1 MLQMDGIGV
10 DYTGFTYLQI
20 EIGFESISFYF
31 YFRKKGA
38 IGVRD
43 TGWLKEM
50 K

>member
-20 EIGFESISFYF
+20 QSGFSFYF